1 MTFTLA
7 MIESPH
13 VWKRAQMDIDAVV
26 GMDRLP
32 EFDDRPS
39 LPYVDA
45 IVREVLRWRPAFPI
59 GQCCK
64 ASVLSDILLSILKV
78 YRTRLRKVISTR
90 ATTYLKACPT
100 CVFSLLVAL
109 NVAPGAMVIPNV
121 WYVRHTREDHHRAI
135 HYSRRAMSRDEARY
149 SDADKFMPERFL
161 DAKGI
166 LTDDDPADFVFGFGR
181 RICPG

>member
-59 GQCCK
+59 GQRCK

-121 WYVRHTREDHHRAI
+121 WYVRHTP
-135 HYSRRAMSRDEARY
+135 ARIITGPFIIPVGLCHATRHVIQMQT
-149 SDADKFMPERFL
+149 SSCLNDSWMR
-161 DAKGI
+161 KGY
-166 LTDDDPADFVFGFGR
+166 
-181 RICPG
+181 